1 MKNIQLLGF
10 EGEAP
15 EESLVSRG
23 TPLYFDGTDHFLG
36 KAKLENEK
44 YFLWLKEKNFFVFFS
59 TPICVEEIHEKI
71 VVTKAESAE
80 FFNFGKSV
88 AIDGWKVSTFDYEE
102 MRSQTQK
109 VLMDLFYEHFRF
121 KKDIPKN
128 VLSTAFGIA
137 PKNYVTHALLYLCE
151 KDEDRKKYIH
161 DRAKALLRPED
172 YLMFIFMNRGY
183 FENCE
188 DDHGT
193 H

>member
-36 KAKLENEK
+36 KAKLENEN
-44 YFLWLKEKNFFVFFS
+44 YFQWLKEKNFLVFFS
-59 TPICVEEIHEKI
+59 APICVEEIHEKI
-71 VVTKAESAE
+71 VVAKAESLE
-80 FFNFGKSV
+80 FFDFGNSV
-88 AIDGWKVSTFDYEE
+88 SIDGWNVSTFNYEE
-102 MRSQTQK
+102 MRSQTHR
-109 VLMDLFYEHFRF
+109 VLMDLFYEHLRF
-121 KKDIPKN
+121 EKNIPKN

-151 KDEDRKKYIH
+151 KDEHKTKYIH
-161 DRAKALLRPED
+161 DRAKALLSPED
-172 YLMFIFMNRGY
+172 FKLFVFMIHDD

-188 DDHGT
+188 VEQ
-193 H
+193 